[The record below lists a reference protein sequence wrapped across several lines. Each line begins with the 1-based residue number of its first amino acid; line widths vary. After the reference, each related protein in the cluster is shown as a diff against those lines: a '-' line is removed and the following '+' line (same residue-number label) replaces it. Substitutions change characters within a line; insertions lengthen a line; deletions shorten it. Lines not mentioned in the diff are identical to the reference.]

1 MKAKLITIAVILAL
15 LLIFILQNQSP
26 TSVRFLFFSGQTSL
40 TITLFITFLAGLI
53 VGVILMLFKKK

>member
-15 LLIFILQNQSP
+15 LLIFILQNQNP
-26 TSVRFLFFSGQTSL
+26 TLVRFLFFGGQTSL
-40 TITLFITFLAGLI
+40 AVTLFVTFLAGLI